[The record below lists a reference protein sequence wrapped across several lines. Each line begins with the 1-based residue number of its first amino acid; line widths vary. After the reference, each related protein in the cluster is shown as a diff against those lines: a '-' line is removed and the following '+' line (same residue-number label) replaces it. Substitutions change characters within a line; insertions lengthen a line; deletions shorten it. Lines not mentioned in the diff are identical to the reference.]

1 MGGAEFLLEKAEIE
15 KREVSRQST
24 MPEGLFD
31 ALPQEM
37 LLNLVKY
44 LQGSGGEAV
53 ASSREGIYEGEAL
66 TAKVT
71 GGSFKTQ
78 AMGGFRDGSWSG
90 DAHLWWADGK
100 EGDKLMATFEVAK
113 AGKHKVLAVFT
124 KARDYGVITVR
135 LNGVETEVQDYDL
148 YDPKVVDTG
157 EEVLGEFELKQGAN
171 SLEIEI
177 TGLNPAAVPR
187 RMMGLDYLRI
197 E

>member
-1 MGGAEFLLEKAEIE
+1 
-15 KREVSRQST
+15 
-24 MPEGLFD
+24 
-31 ALPQEM
+31 
-37 LLNLVKY
+37 

-53 ASSREGIYEGEAL
+53 ATREGIFEGEAL
-66 TAKVT
+66 SAKVT
-71 GGSFKTQ
+71 GGFFKTQ

-100 EGDKLMATFEVAK
+100 VGDKLMATFEVAK

-148 YDPKVVDTG
+148 YDPKVMDTG

-171 SLEIEI
+171 TLEIEI